1 MKKISLYLFIMASLG
16 EILSEIIGLQYLHQV
31 CKPLIMITLGIYYL
45 SHAEFRSTAVC
56 LAIICSLGGDVLL
69 MFEARDPKF
78 FMFGL
83 AAFLI
88 AHIFYILSYRQHQ
101 DKSLERSLKGIQKIR
116 FSFPIVLAGT
126 GLIIVLY
133 PSLGA
138 LKIPVVV
145 YALVL
150 IVMVLNSIFRYGRTS
165 NVSFGLVFLGSI
177 LFMFS
182 DSVLAIN
189 KFFKPVPA
197 AGFWIMST
205 YILAQFLIIQGLVK
219 HVSNSKES

>member
-1 MKKISLYLFIMASLG
+1 MKKISLYLFVVVSVG
-16 EILSEIIGLQYLHQV
+16 EILSEIIGLPYLHQV

-45 SHAEFRSTAVC
+45 SHAEFSSTAVW
-56 LAIICSLGGDVLL
+56 LAIFCSLAGDVLL
-69 MFEARDPKF
+69 MFEAGDPKF
-78 FMFGL
+78 FMMGL
-83 AAFLI
+83 AAFLM
-88 AHIFYILSYRQHQ
+88 AHIFYILSYRSTRTNHW
-101 DKSLERSLKGIQKIR
+101 KNLLKGIQKIR
-116 FSFPIVLAGT
+116 FAFPIVLAGT
-126 GLIIVLY
+126 GLIVVLY

-150 IVMVLNSIFRYGRTS
+150 IIMVLDSVFRYGRTS

-189 KFFKPVPA
+189 KFLKPVPG

-205 YILAQFLIIQGLVK
+205 YILAQFLIIHGLLK
-219 HVSNSKES
+219 HVSNNE

>member
-1 MKKISLYLFIMASLG
+1 MKKISLYLFVVASVG
-16 EILSEIIGLQYLHQV
+16 EILSEIIGLLYLHQV

-45 SHAEFRSTAVC
+45 CHPEFRSPAVW
-56 LAIICSLGGDVLL
+56 LAIFFSLVGDVLL
-69 MFEARDPKF
+69 MFEDGDPKF
-78 FMFGL
+78 FMMGL

-101 DKSLERSLKGIQKIR
+101 DKSLEKSLKGIQKIR

-126 GLIIVLY
+126 GLIVILY
-133 PSLGA
+133 PSLGS

-150 IVMVLNSIFRYGRTS
+150 IVMVLNSVFRFGRTT
-165 NVSFGLVFLGSI
+165 NVSFSLVFLGSI

-182 DSVLAIN
+182 DSMLAIN
-189 KFFKPVPA
+189 KFFKPIPA
-197 AGFWIMST
+197 AGVWIMSS
-205 YILAQFLIIQGLVK
+205 YILAQFFIVHGLVK
-219 HVSNSKES
+219 HVSNSK

>member
-1 MKKISLYLFIMASLG
+1 MKKISGYLFVVPGLG
-16 EILSEIIGLQYLHQV
+16 EILSDVIGLSYLHQV

-45 SHAEFRSTAVC
+45 YHADFRSTAVW
-56 LAIICSLGGDVLL
+56 LAILFSLAGDVLL
-69 MFEARDPKF
+69 MFEARRPEF
-78 FMFGL
+78 FMMGL

-101 DKSLERSLKGIQKIR
+101 DHSLEGSLKGIQKIR

-126 GLIIVLY
+126 GLIVVLY

-145 YALVL
+145 YALLL

-165 NVSFGLVFLGSI
+165 NVSFGFVFSGSI

-189 KFFKPVPA
+189 KFFKPVPV

-205 YILAQFLIIQGLVK
+205 YILAQFLIIQGLLK
-219 HVSNSKES
+219 HVNNYK

>member
-1 MKKISLYLFIMASLG
+1 MKKISLYLFIVASVG
-16 EILSEIIGLQYLHQV
+16 EILSEIIALPYLHQV
-31 CKPLIMITLGIYYL
+31 CKSLIMITLGIYYL
-45 SHAEFRSTAVC
+45 SHAEFRSAAVW
-56 LAIICSLGGDVLL
+56 LAIFCSLAGDVLL
-69 MFEARDPKF
+69 MFEAGDPKF
-78 FMFGL
+78 FMIGL
-83 AAFLI
+83 AAFLM

-101 DKSLERSLKGIQKIR
+101 DKSLEKSLKGIQKIR
-116 FSFPIVLAGT
+116 FSFPIVLAGS
-126 GLIIVLY
+126 GLIVVLY

-150 IVMVLNSIFRYGRTS
+150 IIMVLNSVFRYGRTS

-189 KFFKPVPA
+189 KFFKPVPG

-205 YILAQFLIIQGLVK
+205 YILAQFLIIHGLVK
-219 HVSNSKES
+219 HVSNND

>member
-1 MKKISLYLFIMASLG
+1 MKKISLYLFVVASLG
-16 EILSEIIGLQYLHQV
+16 EILSEIIGLPYLHQV

-45 SHAEFRSTAVC
+45 SHAEFRSTAVW
-56 LAIICSLGGDVLL
+56 LAIFCSLAGDVLL
-69 MFEARDPKF
+69 MFEAGDPKF
-78 FMFGL
+78 FMMGL
-83 AAFLI
+83 AAFLM

-101 DKSLERSLKGIQKIR
+101 DKSLEKSLKGIQKIR

-150 IVMVLNSIFRYGRTS
+150 IIMVLNSVFRYGRTS

-182 DSVLAIN
+182 DSMLAIN
-189 KFFKPVPA
+189 KFFKPVPS

-205 YILAQFLIIQGLVK
+205 YILAQFLIIHGLLK
-219 HVSNSKES
+219 HVSNDD

>member
-1 MKKISLYLFIMASLG
+1 MKKISLYLFIVVSLG
-16 EILSEIIGLQYLHQV
+16 EILSEINGLPYLHQV

-45 SHAEFRSTAVC
+45 SHAGFRSTAVW
-56 LAIICSLGGDVLL
+56 LAMLGSLAGDVLL
-69 MFEARDPKF
+69 MFEARDPTF
-78 FMFGL
+78 FMMGL
-83 AAFLI
+83 AAFLM
-88 AHIFYILSYRQHQ
+88 AHIFYILSYRQHK
-101 DKSLERSLKGIQKIR
+101 DKSMEKSLKGIQKIR

-126 GLIIVLY
+126 GLIVVLY

-150 IVMVLNSIFRYGRTS
+150 IIMVLNSVFRYGRTS
-165 NVSFGLVFLGSI
+165 TVSFGLVFLGSI

-189 KFFKPVPA
+189 KFLKPVPV

-205 YILAQFLIIQGLVK
+205 YVLAQFLIIHGLLK
-219 HVSNSKES
+219 HVSNNE

>member
-1 MKKISLYLFIMASLG
+1 MKKISLYLFMVARKG
-16 EILSEIIGLQYLHQV
+16 EILSEIIGLPFLHQV

-45 SHAEFRSTAVC
+45 SHAEFRSTTVW
-56 LAIICSLGGDVLL
+56 LAIFFPFAGDVLL
-69 MFEARDPKF
+69 MFEAGEPKF
-78 FMFGL
+78 FMVGL

-126 GLIIVLY
+126 GLIVALY
-133 PSLGA
+133 SSLGA
-138 LKIPVVV
+138 LKIPVLV

-165 NVSFGLVFLGSI
+165 NASFGLVLLGVHFI
-177 LFMFS
+177 Y
-182 DSVLAIN
+182 VLRFCVGNQQI
-189 KFFKPVPA
+189 FE
-197 AGFWIMST
+197 T
-205 YILAQFLIIQGLVK
+205 R
-219 HVSNSKES
+219 

>member
-1 MKKISLYLFIMASLG
+1 MKKISLYLFVAAGLG
-16 EILSEIIGLQYLHQV
+16 EILSEINGLLHVHQV
-31 CKPLIMITLGIYYL
+31 CKPLIMITLGVYYFCN
-45 SHAEFRSTAVC
+45 AGFRSTVVW
-56 LAIICSLGGDVLL
+56 LAIFFSLAGDVLL
-69 MFEARDPKF
+69 MFEAGDPNF
-78 FMFGL
+78 FMIGL

-101 DKSLERSLKGIQKIR
+101 DRSLEKSLKGVQKIR
-116 FSFPIVLAGT
+116 FSFPIVLAGS
-126 GLIIVLY
+126 GLIVVLY
-133 PSLGA
+133 PSLGS
-138 LKIPVVV
+138 LKVPVVV

-150 IVMVLNSIFRYGRTS
+150 IVMVLNSVFRYGRTS

-189 KFFKPVPA
+189 KFLKPVPA

-205 YILAQFLIIQGLVK
+205 YILAQFLIIHGLVK
-219 HVSNSKES
+219 HASNNK